1 MCSKFW
7 LVGYYNIYYDN
18 FMARRLVLPYEQAS
32 YYFFFALY
40 VGEQHFIDLK
50 AIKGN
55 SFRLINGNFLF
66 DNQQIIFRT
75 LFFMK
80 FIDQSCI
87 DIEIDNV
94 LKLCKSATI
103 QFVLIFFKY
112 VEVTCAKILP
122 FSIKSIL
129 MCVYTLQ
136 SICTRMRSYNYNLR
150 SFKARKGFGCCKVC
164 IQIVFQLPKT

>member
-66 DNQQIIFRT
+66 DNQQITFRN
-75 LFFMK
+75 LFFSV
-80 FIDQSCI
+80 IDQYWI

-94 LKLCKSATI
+94 LKLCKSATF